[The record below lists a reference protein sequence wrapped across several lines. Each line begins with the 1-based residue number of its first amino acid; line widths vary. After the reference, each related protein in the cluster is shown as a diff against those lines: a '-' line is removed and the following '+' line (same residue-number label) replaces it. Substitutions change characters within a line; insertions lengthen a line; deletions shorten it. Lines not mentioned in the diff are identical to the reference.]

1 MLILKRFVSIFVIA
15 VFFKRGMRG
24 DETGIS
30 NIARPESLRCSTNR
44 HWSGKPFGL
53 HCGDDFDTH
62 AYNFDTANTQYSL
75 IGF

>member
-1 MLILKRFVSIFVIA
+1 MLIPKRFASIFVIA
-15 VFFKRGMRG
+15 MFFKRGMRG

-30 NIARPESLRCSTNR
+30 NIARSESLRCSTNR

-53 HCGDDFDTH
+53 HCGDESDTH
-62 AYNFDTANTQYSL
+62 TYKFDTANIRYSL